1 MFIQFS
7 EGMYALWKR
16 KIKIVSI
23 GWETGS
29 LSLRVENKF
38 NISLRDSDVS
48 RNIFRHEALTELINM
63 TYSLKRLIVNKNWSD
78 NNTKCPK
85 HWWKFYEMEIRNF
98 NTQNVGIALISLAT
112 EVQRVPVLWKQF
124 TISTFHGRNCTER
137 APTLWTYS
145 VQAKIHNRL
154 LCELGWSLI
163 LN

>member
-16 KIKIVSI
+16 KIKIVAI
-23 GWETGS
+23 EWETGS
-29 LSLRVENKF
+29 PSLRVENKF
-38 NISLRDSDVS
+38 NTSLRDSDVP

-63 TYSLKRLIVNKNWSD
+63 TYSLKRLILNNWSD
-78 NNTKCPK
+78 NSTKCPK
-85 HWWKFYEMEIRNF
+85 HWWKFCEVEIRNF
-98 NTQNVGIALISLAT
+98 NTQNVGITPISLAT

-124 TISTFHGRNCTER
+124 TVSIFHGRGCTER

-145 VQAKIHNRL
+145 VEAKMHNRL
-154 LCELGWSLI
+154 LCELGLSLI